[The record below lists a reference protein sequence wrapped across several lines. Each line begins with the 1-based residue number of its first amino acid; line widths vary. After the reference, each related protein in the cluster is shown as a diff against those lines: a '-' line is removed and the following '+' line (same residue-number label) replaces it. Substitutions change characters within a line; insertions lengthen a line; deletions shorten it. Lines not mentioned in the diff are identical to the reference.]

1 MVKWKQKQMESSCNE
16 DKNTASSLSL
26 KYRNHMF
33 IPDEHDKVRFNF
45 EDKNDWLRE
54 LVEKN
59 LVNYLMT
66 EIFKEQ
72 VISTKTTCRRKTKQ
86 IRQKL
91 FNNRIFPWAP
101 LSCKRS

>member
-16 DKNTASSLSL
+16 DENTASSLSL

-54 LVEKN
+54 LVEK
-59 LVNYLMT
+59 
-66 EIFKEQ
+66 I
-72 VISTKTTCRRKTKQ
+72 
-86 IRQKL
+86 
-91 FNNRIFPWAP
+91 
-101 LSCKRS
+101 